1 MRYFIHVIT
10 SNPYGSLR
18 QPQRF
23 VLPRVG
29 VVDSTN
35 LWDVVVRT
43 LVTSGSATLF
53 AGVLAL
59 SLAMVLANSEW
70 KGKSILRGVT
80 QALYGL
86 PPVVVGVVV
95 YIALSKDGMFGSL
108 NWLFTIQG
116 MIVAQTLLIFPLIL
130 GVSWTALERVSSE
143 KRDVLRVMNASKRQ
157 RILLEMYCAR
167 RGITNAILLG
177 FGRAIAEVGA
187 VLMVGGNIAGK
198 TRVLTT
204 SVVLETSV
212 GRLDVALQVGLILL
226 IISLITAFSLQFIQ
240 YIRFFER
247 KVLGREQF
255 NENIIDSFK
264 ISWDD
269 VRVEKNGKTIVD
281 SCSVELSDHEIVAL
295 MGESGSGKSTLLRAI
310 CGLES
315 EPCPSPS
322 DIAYV
327 SQNPVLLMDTV
338 AMELELPSKLHDELP
353 NAGHFFASLCG
364 FEDKGGQQTDSLSGG
379 EIQRLAFLRALSM
392 NRKILILDEVT
403 SELDGASI
411 ERIEKQIIAFK
422 KRGGSVLLAT
432 HNPLQAKR
440 LADRIL
446 YIHEGRLIADDHEV
460 AEQLRSGQR
469 IG

>member
-1 MRYFIHVIT
+1 
-10 SNPYGSLR
+10 
-18 QPQRF
+18 
-23 VLPRVG
+23 

-43 LVTSGSATLF
+43 LVTSGSATVL

-59 SLAMVLANSEW
+59 GLAMVLANSEW
-70 KGKSILRGVT
+70 KGKPILRGIT

-86 PPVVVGVVV
+86 PPVVVGVAV
-95 YIALSKDGMFGSL
+95 YIALSKDGVFGSL

-143 KRDVLRVMNASKRQ
+143 KRDVFRVMNASPKQ
-157 RILLEMYCAR
+157 RIFLEMYCAR

-212 GRLDVALQVGLILL
+212 GRLDVALQLGFILL
-226 IISLITAFSLQFIQ
+226 VISLVTAFGLQLVQ
-240 YIRFFER
+240 YVRLFER
-247 KVLGREQF
+247 RVLGSEQF
-255 NENIIDSFK
+255 NEMPIDSFSV
-264 ISWDD
+264 SWNDLK
-269 VRVEKNGKTIVD
+269 VERSGKKIVD
-281 SCSVELSDHEIVAL
+281 SCSVELFSNEIVAL

-310 CGLES
+310 CGLEN
-315 EPCPSPS
+315 EPNPSAS

-327 SQNPVLLMDTV
+327 SQNPVLVMDTV
-338 AMELELPSKLHDELP
+338 AMELELPSTLHNELP
-353 NAGHFFASLCG
+353 NAGQYFASLCG
-364 FEDKGGQQTDSLSGG
+364 FEEKGDQRTDSLSGG

-403 SELDGASI
+403 SELDGVSI
-411 ERIEKQIIAFK
+411 ERIEKQIISFK
-422 KRGGSVLLAT
+422 ERGGSVLLAT
-432 HNPLQAKR
+432 HNPQQAKR

-446 YIHEGRLIADDHEV
+446 YIHKGRLIADDHEV